1 MPFPPTGG
9 ECDADGAPPHIAA
22 VAAPPGNTLQQPR
35 RRHQSSPGADEAVPV
50 APDDEWLRSGW
61 VDGCVRELLW
71 RSGWRPVVQLR
82 WLQLALMVGG
92 SETWG
97 QVGVGSGSSGGIWQ
111 KSVGGADWGG
121 RLGSAGG
128 ARQRWA
134 EELRIL
140 PGGFHISATRT
151 RRPEEAQI
159 RSRISRTLDDRS
171 NFLRVK
177 DFKNGFG
184 SRHPHR
190 SRKKDYR

>member
-111 KSVGGADWGG
+111 KSVGGGAQTGVSRWIQAALG
-121 RLGSAGG
+121 RGAPDLPWWLPHFCHTDSSA
-128 ARQRWA
+128 
-134 EELRIL
+134 
-140 PGGFHISATRT
+140 
-151 RRPEEAQI
+151 
-159 RSRISRTLDDRS
+159 
-171 NFLRVK
+171 
-177 DFKNGFG
+177 
-184 SRHPHR
+184 
-190 SRKKDYR
+190 